1 MKNTDCHR
9 WRILAIITTIL
20 GCTLFWHLWRE
31 GTFLQMSGH
40 LTISASPFTLR
51 PQEKYVDSRKV
62 VSIPLG
68 GEYAAEILF
77 ADSRYEEL
85 RLSYRTGTEDVY
97 SAKNLEA
104 DYYTVLSVQNNQ
116 TTELMRSDRPIF
128 FPFIAPTRDRV
139 IFISPTNMTNDEY
152 HLYQY
157 RQADQTISRVSA
169 LPALCLSKPIFS
181 TDGRIIFASVNQY
194 NKDRHGRNIL
204 WAVAT
209 IVEIGANGEETKLAS
224 GIFPTWLEEGRSFF
238 FFDNIR
244 QQLKLY
250 DAEKQEKIIVIK
262 DKVRMITHPALSPDK
277 KALAFYEIIAFGPD
291 GNFGGGLQVMSVDG
305 WVKRWIQLPET
316 PVFNKYGVGNIRL
329 SK

>member
-1 MKNTDCHR
+1 M
-9 WRILAIITTIL
+9 
-20 GCTLFWHLWRE
+20 
-31 GTFLQMSGH
+31 
-40 LTISASPFTLR
+40 
-51 PQEKYVDSRKV
+51 
-62 VSIPLG
+62 
-68 GEYAAEILF
+68 
-77 ADSRYEEL
+77 
-85 RLSYRTGTEDVY
+85 
-97 SAKNLEA
+97 
-104 DYYTVLSVQNNQ
+104 
-116 TTELMRSDRPIF
+116 
-128 FPFIAPTRDRV
+128 
-139 IFISPTNMTNDEY
+139 
-152 HLYQY
+152 
-157 RQADQTISRVSA
+157 SA

-238 FFDNIR
+238 FFDHIR

-277 KALAFYEIIAFGPD
+277 KSLAFYEIIAFGPD

-316 PVFNKYGVGNIRL
+316 PVFNKYGVGNIRW